1 MLMNRSLKRKP
12 TLPLSMLVTYWR
24 TALSPPAAVCS
35 SRKDLSPATDS
46 LENKVRKV
54 TKSRRRDI
62 VASECLNINKRTL
75 LALFTEALLSLRLFD
90 TKV

>member
-46 LENKVRKV
+46 LKKNVRKLTRV
-54 TKSRRRDI
+54 GGEI
-62 VASECLNINKRTL
+62 L
-75 LALFTEALLSLRLFD
+75 LLQN
-90 TKV
+90 V

>member
-46 LENKVRKV
+46 LEKNVR
-54 TKSRRRDI
+54 
-62 VASECLNINKRTL
+62 
-75 LALFTEALLSLRLFD
+75 
-90 TKV
+90 